1 MKSSLSSAAR
11 VAEGWFSS
19 LFTPLKASH
28 YLELVNPLWNYRQ
41 LQARV
46 ESVWDETP
54 DCRTL
59 TLRPGKGWRRHR
71 AGQHI
76 RVGVEI
82 GGMRHTR
89 TYSISSPPER
99 DDGCITI
106 TVKAT
111 PGGRVSQHLVRSVA
125 PGSYLPIGLPQGDF
139 VMPEA
144 VPARALYITAGSGI
158 TPIMSMLRSM
168 SASGALPDV
177 YHMHFSPHAFNIIY
191 GRELRQLAT
200 DHPRYKQKIIYTQDS
215 TSSTTVTNHFT
226 PALATEFCTDWRD
239 RDVWVCGPQG
249 LVDAVKD
256 AWTEVGL
263 ASRLHVE
270 QFHAALAPAVSSEV
284 RGGRI
289 RFKQSGR
296 DVEATGQTDLL
307 RLAEDAGLNPAH
319 GCRMGICHG
328 CSAKVISGR
337 VRDVRTGKVT
347 DCESGEV
354 VQICVSAPSGDVEID
369 L

>member
-1 MKSSLSSAAR
+1 MKLSISSAAQ
-11 VAEGWFSS
+11 VAEEWFNL

-54 DCRTL
+54 DCRTM

-82 GGMRHTR
+82 AGMRHTR

-99 DDGCITI
+99 NDGCITI

-111 PGGRVSQHLVRSVA
+111 PGGRVSHHLVRNVT

-168 SASGALPDV
+168 STNGALPDV
-177 YHMHFSPHAFNIIY
+177 YHMHFSPHAFNVIY

-200 DHPRYKQKIIYTQDS
+200 DHPRYKQKLIFTQAGD
-215 TSSTTVTNHFT
+215 SSTTIVNHFT
-226 PALATEFCTDWRD
+226 PAMTAEFCADWRD
-239 RDVWVCGPQG
+239 RDVWVCGPQA
-249 LVDAVKD
+249 LVDAVTV
-256 AWTEVGL
+256 AWNEAGL
-263 ASRLHVE
+263 ASHIHVE
-270 QFHAALAPAVSSEV
+270 QFHAALVAVNTDV
-284 RGGRI
+284 KGGRI

-296 DVEATGQTDLL
+296 EVEATGQTDLL
-307 RLAEDAGLNPAH
+307 RVAEDAGLNPAH

-328 CSAKVISGR
+328 CNAKVLSGQ

-347 DCESGEV
+347 DCESGEL
-354 VQICVSAPSGDVEID
+354 VQICVFAPSGDVEID